1 MSVVDLEKTEGVL
14 QTNDTCNID
23 REFKTLPGYV
33 IVAVGYRER
42 SEPRRDDQQRNDSDR
57 GLEIFHREQ
66 KKKYPKDVE
75 LRVVCH
81 IPAPQHALES
91 Y

>member
-1 MSVVDLEKTEGVL
+1 MNVKYRSG
-14 QTNDTCNID
+14 ISHS
-23 REFKTLPGYV
+23 TLPGYV
-33 IVAVGYRER
+33 IVAVGYGER
-42 SEPRRDDQQRNDSDR
+42 SKPRRGDQKGNDSDR
-57 GLEIFHREQ
+57 GLEIFHGEQ

-75 LRVVCH
+75 LRVVGH